1 MNASANGKISVQR
14 ATTTEWDF
22 VVVGS
27 GIGGSTLANALA
39 KAGKQV
45 LLCERGAPSTQTL
58 TGAYAES
65 LLQQASEQSA
75 EEIYRR
81 SGRATDKI
89 WLTSNHGRDHLFT
102 PFIGAGVGGSSALY
116 GMAMERL
123 FPIDFQPAQCFAAD
137 GHTLPKRWPFT
148 YETLEPYYQH
158 AELLYGL
165 RGTIDPLKA
174 VGTQQLKA
182 APPLS
187 ATNKYLFLHFQGQ
200 KLNPYQIPLAV
211 AEEPNCDYCQGY
223 LCARQCKRHAGNVCA
238 EQGPNLL
245 ADCEIVKLHADRH
258 RVHTLEAR
266 HQGNTLTISGR
277 YIILAA
283 GALFT
288 PLLLLNSRNDQWP
301 TGLANES
308 GMLGRNL
315 MRHYTDVWAIRLDM
329 ASDNRAKQIASNDF
343 YWRDGNKLGTI
354 QSFGRLPPTD
364 VVLASLRQDVAN
376 SSAALLTPLI
386 KLISPL
392 LRPTINK
399 LVQHDTLLASIIEDL
414 PYQHNRIEPGNNGIP
429 RLTYQIS
436 AQDRQRITLMRSHMR
451 TLLRPLPFQLLKQA
465 ENTERIAHV
474 CGTCRAGD
482 SPGDSV
488 VDANNRAHN
497 LDNLYIVDSSFFPSS
512 GGTNPS
518 LTIAA
523 NALRVADILCSSTT
537 SAPGHAPSPS
547 HSES

>member
-1 MNASANGKISVQR
+1 MNALASSEVSAQQACTN
-14 ATTTEWDF
+14 EWDF

-27 GIGGSTLANALA
+27 GIGGSTLAHALA

-45 LLCERGAPSTQTL
+45 LLCERGTPTEEAL

-65 LLQQASEQSA
+65 LLQQATNPVKHDVFQ
-75 EEIYRR
+75 R
-81 SGRATDKI
+81 SGRATDTLL
-89 WLTSNHGRDHLFT
+89 LTNGQGRSHLFT

-116 GMAMERL
+116 GMAMERF
-123 FPIDFQPAQCFAAD
+123 FPIDFQPAQCFSTD
-137 GHTLPKRWPFT
+137 GHTLPTHWPFS
-148 YETLEPYYQH
+148 YETLEPYYEQ
-158 AELLYGL
+158 AERIYGL
-165 RGTIDPLKA
+165 RGSADPLKTTRA
-174 VGTQQLKA
+174 QHLKA
-182 APPLS
+182 PPQLS
-187 ATNKYLFLHFQGQ
+187 PANQYVFQHFQAHG
-200 KLNPYQIPLAV
+200 LNPYQIPLAM
-211 AEEPNCDYCQGY
+211 ADNTNCDYCQGY
-223 LCARQCKRHAGNVCA
+223 LCARKCKRHAGNVCA
-238 EQGPNLL
+238 IEGPKLL
-245 ADCEIVKLHADRH
+245 TNCEVIKLHTDQH
-258 RVHTLEAR
+258 RVHALEAR
-266 HQGNTLTISGR
+266 HQGNTLTINGR
-277 YIILAA
+277 HIILAA

-288 PLLLLNSRNDQWP
+288 PLILLNSHNKQWP
-301 TGLANES
+301 EGIANES
-308 GMLGRNL
+308 GLVGRNL
-315 MRHYTDVWAIRLDM
+315 MRHYTDVWAIRLDV